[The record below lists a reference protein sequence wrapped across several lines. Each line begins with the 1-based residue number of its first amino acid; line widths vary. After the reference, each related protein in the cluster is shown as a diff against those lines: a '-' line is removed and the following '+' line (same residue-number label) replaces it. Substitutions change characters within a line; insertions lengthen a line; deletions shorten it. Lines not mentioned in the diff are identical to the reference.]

1 MNLSESYKKRIKE
14 LAGLHEKKIV
24 PFDLNNPS
32 YKEAFLDRGDETE
45 DTWNEYGAES
55 VKNAIDEVKSLKFP
69 LTIYRGL
76 DIKNPED
83 FEINIDKNYI
93 EGRSWTTNLNIAKS
107 FGSGGYIVTAIL
119 QKDNIDWEGTISR
132 RILHHA
138 LGEEEINVID
148 PRKLKIIS
156 IKKTSDVL
164 KESTEISPPVI
175 PNTMNFWHGGNL
187 DSYDDIIAQKT
198 GRYEYGPGLYATTSY
213 EVVKRYAKG
222 SRKLYL
228 LTIEKGVDIEDAFI
242 DLEKVTEFMNS
253 YVIGSKRKP
262 VMERLSKYIED
273 GKVPASIFNN
283 LILNHQAI
291 QSTKTKFLR
300 SFLVSNGI
308 DYEMV
313 DNAFGFGEK
322 MIVLYNMN
330 KIINQIQ
337 IKPGDKIQVFDLPK
351 NFN

>member
-1 MNLSESYKKRIKE
+1 MPYEI
-14 LAGLHEKKIV
+14 
-24 PFDLNNPS
+24 
-32 YKEAFLDRGDETE
+32 RG
-45 DTWNEYGAES
+45 
-55 VKNAIDEVKSLKFP
+55 KC
-69 LTIYRGL
+69 IYRKDTGAKVGCTKGDVHKYMAALQMHAHESEDKGL
-76 DIKNPED
+76 NEVRMLVRK
-83 FEINIDKNYI
+83 
-93 EGRSWTTNLNIAKS
+93 TLN
-107 FGSGGYIVTAIL
+107 
-119 QKDNIDWEGTISR
+119 E
-132 RILHHA
+132 
-138 LGEEEINVID
+138 
-148 PRKLKIIS
+148 S
-156 IKKTSDVL
+156 IKKYLNESDIIPPI
-164 KESTEISPPVI
+164 IS
-175 PNTMNFWHGGNL
+175 NTMNFWHGGNL

-228 LTIEKGVDIEDAFI
+228 LTIEKGVDIEDAFL
-242 DLEKVTEFMNS
+242 DLEKVTEFMNL